1 MTQGR
6 VMSGVEAITNVV
18 VGWVVALGTQA
29 LVFPVMG
36 LSVTVAQHLGI
47 GAAFTAV
54 SLVRN
59 YLVRRVFARLA
70 TVPPGGG
77 SISVT
82 SIVGPA
88 GAGRFFHGQNS
99 DRGSKGMKGR

>member
-6 VMSGVEAITNVV
+6 VMSGVEAVTNVV

-54 SLVRN
+54 SLVRT

-70 TVPPGGG
+70 TAPPGE
-77 SISVT
+77 
-82 SIVGPA
+82 
-88 GAGRFFHGQNS
+88 GQS
-99 DRGSKGMKGR
+99 L

>member
-6 VMSGVEAITNVV
+6 AISTLEAITNVV
-18 VGWVVALGTQA
+18 VGWIVALGTQA

-47 GAAFTAV
+47 GTAFTAV

-59 YLVRRVFARLA
+59 GLIGGFLA
-70 TVPPGGG
+70 NLSAAPPGGG
-77 SISVT
+77 SISAT
-82 SIVGPA
+82 SITGPA
-88 GAGRFFHGQNS
+88 GAGRFFRGQNT
-99 DRGSKGMKGR
+99 DRGSESVKGR